1 MHGKRFI
8 MPEDQQVEEEQA
20 EEGAPEQIGAE
31 DAGEEVTEFPEEVEI
46 QMGDAPQEVLD
57 KLGPVCT
64 LAEQNYIQVAG
75 LIKEMQG
82 AESVLQKFHS
92 HEEGVTSSDLQ
103 MAKDNYDNAKASYID
118 LGNQINKGMRQVHA
132 SARRFP
138 EDLLIQN
145 IYKAYLAKLLASLE
159 ARNPIQNFVALVAG
173 GEFDLERR
181 TGSLT
186 GNEDQ
191 SAAEA
196 YRKREMEQTEHQIVM
211 LEVRYQKRQL
221 ANRLRQG
228 DSRKKVIM
236 RLVHL
241 IHRDPVDVNSYVWMA
256 HLLTDQLSSERN
268 QNERVHM
275 RDEILDYCKKG
286 IAVIDDYMNLQG
298 IESLNDRDRMR
309 AEYVKSITAIR
320 RPLLKN

>member
-1 MHGKRFI
+1 MAE
-8 MPEDQQVEEEQA
+8 EDQTEEA
-20 EEGAPEQIGAE
+20 APEQIGAE

-46 QMGDAPQEVLD
+46 QMGDAPQEVLN
-57 KLGPVCT
+57 KLGPICT
-64 LAEQNYIQVAG
+64 LAEQNYIQVLG
-75 LIKEMQG
+75 LIKELK
-82 AESVLQKFHS
+82 ASESVLQKFHGN
-92 HEEGVTSSDLQ
+92 EEGVTSSDLQ
-103 MAKDNYDNAKASYID
+103 TAKENFDNAKAAYMG
-118 LGNQINKGMRQVHA
+118 LGNQINKGMRQVHTI
-132 SARRFP
+132 ARGFP
-138 EDLLIQN
+138 EDLVVQN
-145 IYKAYLAKLLASLE
+145 VYKTYLAKLLASLE
-159 ARNPIQNFVALVAG
+159 TRNPTQNFVELVAS

-181 TGSLT
+181 TTSLT
-186 GNEDQ
+186 GDEDEA
-191 SAAEA
+191 SAEA

-228 DSRKKVIM
+228 ESRKKVIA

-241 IHRDPVDVNSYVWMA
+241 IHRDPEDVNSYVWMA
-256 HLLTDQLSSERN
+256 NLLSQQLSTERN

-309 AEYVKSITAIR
+309 SEYGKTITAIR
-320 RPLLKN
+320 RPLLQN